1 MVNKLKSL
9 TVQILNKEFQ
19 VSCPEGAEDQLN
31 SAAYHLNQKMRE
43 IRKSGRVIGIERMA
57 IMAAL
62 NIAHELALLREQNET
77 HVRTMSEHIN
87 RLQNKIDIALMDEQT
102 TRSLEPV

>member
-31 SAAYHLNQKMRE
+31 SAAYYLNQKMRE

-87 RLQNKIDIALMDEQT
+87 RLQNKIDVALMDEQT
-102 TRSLEPV
+102 TSSLEPV